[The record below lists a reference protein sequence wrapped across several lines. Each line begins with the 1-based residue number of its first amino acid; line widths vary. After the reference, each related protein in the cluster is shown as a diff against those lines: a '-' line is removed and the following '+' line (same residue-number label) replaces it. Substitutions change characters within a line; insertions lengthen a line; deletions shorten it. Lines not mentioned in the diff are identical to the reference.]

1 MNLSK
6 KQLEV
11 LVDEIYSKDVYPLM
25 QKQVNDLRQE
35 LTKDF
40 YSKLDHLKKIFIE
53 TDFIGFKSFVIDKNA
68 ILTFLW
74 FSDCW
79 NQYTTDSK
87 DFDSLITSLVTW
99 VLRTEY
105 NKKYTKEIQ
114 KEDIERIIVLETIWA
129 KSVEELIEAVS
140 KKLNI

>member
-68 ILTFLW
+68 ILTFL
-74 FSDCW
+74 
-79 NQYTTDSK
+79 
-87 DFDSLITSLVTW
+87 
-99 VLRTEY
+99 
-105 NKKYTKEIQ
+105 
-114 KEDIERIIVLETIWA
+114 
-129 KSVEELIEAVS
+129 
-140 KKLNI
+140 